1 MRIISG
7 TNKGKKLYAPEGASV
22 RPTSDKIKEA
32 IFNIIG
38 LIDEKAYVLELFAG
52 SGSVGIEFLA
62 RGAKHCT
69 FVDASRKSL
78 NYTKKNLELCDF
90 NDRAK
95 IILNDYEK
103 AIINLSKNN
112 EKFDYIFADPPY
124 ALNLSNT
131 IANNVIEYNIL
142 KPGGL
147 LIIESDK
154 SEKVI
159 DNTDTNMVEYKEKI
173 YGRTRISMMR
183 HLEDE

>member
-38 LIDEKAYVLELFAG
+38 PIDEEAVVLELFAG
-52 SGSVGIEFLA
+52 SGSIGIEFLA
-62 RGAKHCT
+62 RGAKYCT
-69 FVDASRKSL
+69 FVDKSYKSL
-78 NYTKKNLELCDF
+78 NYVNKNLGLCNF
-90 NDRAK
+90 NNKGK
-95 IILNDYEK
+95 IILSDYGK

-124 ALNLSNT
+124 ALNLSNN
-131 IANNVIEYNIL
+131 IIDSVFEYDIL
-142 KPGGL
+142 RPRGL
-147 LIIESDK
+147 LIIETDK

-159 DNTDTNMVEYKEKI
+159 DNNDTNMVKYKEKI
-173 YGRTRISMMR
+173 YGRTRISLIR
-183 HLEDE
+183 HLEE